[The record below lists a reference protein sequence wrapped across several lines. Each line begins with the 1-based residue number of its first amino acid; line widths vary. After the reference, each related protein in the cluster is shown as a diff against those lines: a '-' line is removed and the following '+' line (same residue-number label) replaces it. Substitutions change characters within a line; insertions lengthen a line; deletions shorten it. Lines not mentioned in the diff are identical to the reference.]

1 MSTNEDSQINNKSKR
16 KYKLDDIDI
25 AILNNL
31 QQNARISNIDLANTV
46 GISASP
52 CLRRVKNLIDSNI
65 IENFK
70 TTLNKNYF
78 GYNLTI
84 FASITIDK
92 VTDEVKFLIEK
103 ELSLID
109 QIQEVYNLHTET
121 DYLIKIIAKDITD
134 YKSIIHDKISTKI
147 PNIKSIRTTQIKQII
162 KQDNSLKLNI

>member
-70 TTLNKNYF
+70 TTLNKN
-78 GYNLTI
+78 
-84 FASITIDK
+84 
-92 VTDEVKFLIEK
+92 
-103 ELSLID
+103 
-109 QIQEVYNLHTET
+109 
-121 DYLIKIIAKDITD
+121 
-134 YKSIIHDKISTKI
+134 
-147 PNIKSIRTTQIKQII
+147 
-162 KQDNSLKLNI
+162 